1 MSTSPFFSIARRV
14 DSSGTIFITRRLT
27 DGVFRQ
33 YFSCASRTISTPGWW
48 LTSLYG
54 PAPQVSE
61 ANKAGFATHRGETMI
76 PIEVVIPSGIAGF
89 GDFMRITIL

>member
-1 MSTSPFFSIARRV
+1 MSASPFLNIARRV

-33 YFSCASRTISTPGWW
+33 YFSCASRTISMPGWW

-54 PAPQVSE
+54 PAPTGCFLNPSSPTFSTYFRGTIHAAPV
-61 ANKAGFATHRGETMI
+61 AGVA
-76 PIEVVIPSGIAGF
+76 
-89 GDFMRITIL
+89 